1 MLNKDVSPL
10 PIGAVLAHGVR
21 AFFREPAPL
30 MARSL
35 LLLTVPAV
43 VLLIWQASESTRE
56 TNPLFFWVYL
66 LIWLGS
72 FVVAGYLGWP
82 LARAALA
89 AASPDRPPQEG
100 DWWVRD
106 GFVRATAVFSSTV
119 AVGFLFLLIPGLMV
133 LMIYTFYPFLII
145 ERKSKGFLSL
155 AVSAEL
161 TRGNRMRLL
170 VLVLVLTVLF
180 IPAGWLF
187 YLWTPGTLGIL
198 AFWLLGAPALA
209 IGAATVAAAY
219 RAISDLR

>member
-1 MLNKDVSPL
+1 MNKNVSPL
-10 PIGAVLAHGVR
+10 PVGTVFGRGVR
-21 AFFREPAPL
+21 AFFLYPGPL

-35 LLLTVPAV
+35 VLLAVPAI
-43 VLLIWQASESTRE
+43 VLLIWQASEAMRE

-72 FVVAGYLGWP
+72 FVVAGYVGWP

-89 AASPDRPPQEG
+89 AAASDYTPQDE

-170 VLVLVLTVLF
+170 VLVLILTALF

-198 AFWLLGAPALA
+198 AFLLLGAPALA
-209 IGAATVAAAY
+209 ISAATVAVAY
-219 RAISDLR
+219 RTIRDAR